1 MYLVLEYLTVG
12 TKISNTSSV
21 IQEEA
26 MTRKLTA
33 ELLELRK
40 LYTESERL
48 FKVCLIFSERERE
61 RTRARERERA
71 GDRETESESESKSE
85 RERERRKKMKERERE
100 RERERE

>member
-1 MYLVLEYLTVG
+1 MQLVLEFLTVG

-21 IQEEA
+21 TQEEA

-48 FKVCLIFSERERE
+48 FKVCLIFSERERA
-61 RTRARERERA
+61 RARERES
-71 GDRETESESESKSE
+71 ESESEREKESEE
-85 RERERRKKMKERERE
+85 REETK
-100 RERERE
+100 